1 MSLQELVFVPIHD
14 EIKEH
19 WTLAV
24 ICFPGLVVLP
34 TAADGEGTEGGCAEG
49 GGGGEGAAARGKGM
63 RSEAAD
69 WHCTKRNG
77 QVRTSSICIHISSI
91 YLHVSLSGWPC

>member
-24 ICFPGLVVLP
+24 ICFPGLVALP
-34 TAADGEGTEGGCAEG
+34 TAADGEGTHGGWVVAQKV
-49 GGGGEGAAARGKGM
+49 GAAGAKAR
-63 RSEAAD
+63 RRAA
-69 WHCTKRNG
+69 RA
-77 QVRTSSICIHISSI
+77 
-91 YLHVSLSGWPC
+91 

>member
-49 GGGGEGAAARGKGM
+49 GGGGEGDLPA
-63 RSEAAD
+63 E
-69 WHCTKRNG
+69 
-77 QVRTSSICIHISSI
+77 Q
-91 YLHVSLSGWPC
+91 